1 MNIDDSAAFSKKMSG
16 EGDQCWVGPEWC
28 RSASLDLKE
37 EDRVNWV
44 NCLYKV
50 FAEQKMTDREG
61 WAGAN
66 PGLGILS
73 VFLIEWKGDCCF
85 QGHFPFVFEC
95 LAPG

>member
-50 FAEQKMTDREG
+50 FVQNE
-61 WAGAN
+61 
-66 PGLGILS
+66 
-73 VFLIEWKGDCCF
+73 
-85 QGHFPFVFEC
+85 H
-95 LAPG
+95 